1 MRSLQEIDKEIET
14 TTNKIMVK
22 KEKLKELDSHLQ
34 ALLQEKVR
42 TASTLLEG
50 KM

>member
-1 MRSLQEIDKEIET
+1 MRSLQEIDNEIET
-14 TTNKIMVK
+14 TTNEIMVK
-22 KEKLKELDSHLQ
+22 KSKLKELDNHLQ
-34 ALLQEKVR
+34 ALLQEKIK

>member
-14 TTNKIMVK
+14 TTNEIMVK
-22 KEKLKELDSHLQ
+22 KEKLKELDNYLQ
-34 ALLQEKVR
+34 ALLQEKME
-42 TASTLLEG
+42 TAAQLLEG